1 MPEFVC
7 KSKENTEFLES
18 FFMEKLGKSTQ
29 GKLLIA
35 QDGSALAEDSL
46 LLAEKGIYSYDVSFD
61 DGNRYVQIAVPEVPL
76 MANKLPADIWKILR
90 NNTIAEDAAADRFLQ
105 VEHAY

>member
-18 FFMEKLGKSTQ
+18 FFMEELGKSTQ
-29 GKLLIA
+29 GRILIA
-35 QDGSALAEDSL
+35 PDGSALAEDSL
-46 LLAEKGIYSYDVSFD
+46 ILAEKGIYSYDVSFD
-61 DGNRYVQIAVPEVPL
+61 DGNNYVQIAVPEVPL
-76 MANKLPADIWKILR
+76 KANQLPAEIWEILR
-90 NNTIAEDAAADRFLQ
+90 NNTIQGDATVDRYLQ